1 MVVVKD
7 EKIHKLIKEIN
18 LRESKDYHKMKI
30 EQLSAELREAMSY
43 EMEIFQKID
52 DLEKNGISSDLAN
65 YARIIAKN
73 TTGRQ
78 ITEIQEIY
86 LSKIDKKYLNAK

>member
-1 MVVVKD
+1 MNE
-7 EKIHKLIKEIN
+7 EKIHKLIEDIN
-18 LRESKDYHKMKI
+18 LRESKNYYKMEI
-30 EQLSAELREAMSY
+30 EQLSDELRKTMSY
-43 EMEIFQKID
+43 ETKIFQKID

-65 YARIIAKN
+65 YARVIAKN

-86 LSKIDKKYLNAK
+86 LLKIDKKYLNAK

>member
-1 MVVVKD
+1 MKD
-7 EKIHKLIKEIN
+7 EKIDKLIEEIN
-18 LRESKDYHKMKI
+18 LRESKNYHRMEI
-30 EQLSAELREAMSY
+30 EQLSGELRDAMSY
-43 EMEIFQKID
+43 EIEIFQKID

-78 ITEIQEIY
+78 IAEIQEIY
-86 LSKIDKKYLNAK
+86 LKKIDNKYLKTK